1 MQCQARIGL
10 RRYGN
15 SRSALPTIASSS
27 LTNTG
32 TRRKTRRMEIA
43 SFISVQG
50 SIASFGSF
58 RPSVM
63 WCKTCG
69 EVSKRC
75 LKMAIDRKTTPSATL
90 PKITPQMA
98 KSTEGGK
105 ASLMRTI
112 RAELGESAAQFG
124 ATIAH
129 TIDRHHR
136 PFSRKYISALE
147 NSHARITPQIE
158 TALLRIAAAL
168 DESDPDLAVMQEV
181 SVMVI
186 DAASAGALVKG

>member
-1 MQCQARIGL
+1 
-10 RRYGN
+10 
-15 SRSALPTIASSS
+15 
-27 LTNTG
+27 
-32 TRRKTRRMEIA
+32 
-43 SFISVQG
+43 
-50 SIASFGSF
+50 
-58 RPSVM
+58 
-63 WCKTCG
+63 
-69 EVSKRC
+69 
-75 LKMAIDRKTTPSATL
+75 MAIDRKTTPSATL

-186 DAASAGALVKG
+186 DAASAGALVKGKARSCARAGCRMRFVPASPAQKFHNARCRELNKKSRGAK